1 MIIDCNNC
9 SEQHTEACDDC
20 VVTALVGEGGILEIA
35 DAERA
40 AIDELSRVGL
50 VAPIRLAPMPR
61 RASGSEG

>member
-1 MIIDCNNC
+1 MIIDCDDC

-20 VVTALVGEGGILEIA
+20 IVTALIGDDAILELA

-50 VAPIRLAPMPR
+50 VAPIRLAPLPQ
-61 RASGSEG
+61 RASGAGS